1 MDGDGVSGW
10 RLRAAMW
17 LVVAA
22 GPVAGQPSALPAPR
36 AGTPPASRATAVPA
50 ASARASESPVFD
62 QRQADEA
69 RQRNEPTYVE
79 SITVLGYDPDVRR
92 VPRKT
97 LERRFAETLL
107 APPSAPMAGMR
118 MLDTTPCMSLA
129 STWNNIG
136 SSFVPVSGCPR

>member
-1 MDGDGVSGW
+1 M
-10 RLRAAMW
+10 LLA
-17 LVVAA
+17 VAA
-22 GPVAGQPSALPAPR
+22 GPSAGQPVPLPAPR
-36 AGTPPASRATAVPA
+36 ATALPAPSTRTP
-50 ASARASESPVFD
+50 ESSVFD
-62 QRQADEA
+62 QRQAAEV
-69 RQRNEPTYVE
+69 RQRSEPTYVE
-79 SITVLGYDPDVRR
+79 RITVEAYDPDVRR

-107 APPSAPMAGMR
+107 APPPAPMAGMR